1 MDKVTETNVDTVA
14 VPAGRRSFVMTM
26 FAVSGTVVGALLAIP
41 LFRFATFPL
50 RKTESESEWSDV
62 GPVTDFASLTAP
74 VDRTITLERRDAW
87 QTTSSQTAVYVL
99 PGKGGALKI
108 LSPVCPYLGCSVQ
121 WQDAQNNSFCP
132 CHSGSFA
139 ADGERLG
146 GPPPR
151 SMDSRG
157 VEGRKRHP
165 EGAVSSVLPST
176 GTQQRTD
183 GLGEEDHVKS
193 TYSRAGDQ
201 A

>member
-1 MDKVTETNVDTVA
+1 MDKVTETNVDTAA

-26 FAVSGTVVGALLAIP
+26 FAVSGAVVGALLAIP

-62 GPVTDFASLTAP
+62 GPATDFASLTAP
-74 VDRTITLERRDAW
+74 VARTITLERRDAW

-99 PGKGGALKI
+99 PGKSDAFKI
-108 LSPVCPYLGCSVQ
+108 LSPVCPHLGCSVQ
-121 WQDAQNNSFCP
+121 WQDAQNKFICP

-151 SMDSRG
+151 SMDSLESK
-157 VEGRKRHP
+157 VEN
-165 EGAVSSVLPST
+165 
-176 GTQQRTD
+176 GTLKVRYQYFRQ
-183 GLGEEDHVKS
+183 LVPNKEPM
-193 TYSRAGDQ
+193 A
-201 A
+201 